1 MTYIFIGEY
10 ISLIHSLFLI
20 SSAYSMYWIQA
31 KTKNK
36 MYTKKKKRFAPTD
49 YMKGEKNVICELI
62 LKERVSEYNSAF
74 VSN

>member
-36 MYTKKKKRFAPTD
+36 MYTKKK
-49 YMKGEKNVICELI
+49 EKIRSGRLYERR
-62 LKERVSEYNSAF
+62 KERHL
-74 VSN
+74 